1 MTVQEQYLA
10 ELKQYLGALTAD
22 EQAEVTAFY
31 DEYLFDADLT
41 TRAEIEKRLGSPRQL
56 SRKILADYSIHQE
69 ENSSADATS
78 SPQSKIKLTILILL
92 AATSMLTIGGGIIL
106 FGGFITMVAVLFSFG
121 ITALAI
127 LAAIFV
133 AGFVAIYMGMGL
145 LFTNWA
151 VGLFYLGAGL
161 SCLAGFLI
169 MTPLCIMAVRGIAR
183 GISNFTRYCYTKIK
197 ERRAVR

>member
-10 ELKQYLGALTAD
+10 ELKQYLGMLTAD
-22 EQAEVTAFY
+22 EQAEVMDFY

-69 ENSSADATS
+69 ETSSADANS
-78 SPQSKIKLTILILL
+78 SPRSKIKLTILILL

-133 AGFVAIYMGMGL
+133 AGFVAIYMGVGL

-183 GISNFTRYCYTKIK
+183 GISNFTRYCYAKIK

>member
-1 MTVQEQYLA
+1 M
-10 ELKQYLGALTAD
+10 
-22 EQAEVTAFY
+22 
-31 DEYLFDADLT
+31 
-41 TRAEIEKRLGSPRQL
+41 
-56 SRKILADYSIHQE
+56 ADYSIHQE
-69 ENSSADATS
+69 ETNSADANS
-78 SPQSKIKLTILILL
+78 SPRSKIKLTILILL

-133 AGFVAIYMGMGL
+133 AGFVAIYMGVGL

-169 MTPLCIMAVRGIAR
+169 MTPLCIMAVWGIAR